1 MQRGMIGGRELLRQL
16 DARGISRVY
25 VAVCDIQGQLR
36 GKVVSRAKL
45 ETYLEHGIPTPPIFA
60 VSDFHDVLYPVAAG
74 AAAGRLGDAL
84 ARIDPDSCREI
95 PWEPA
100 HGNLLFLSEMLGDD
114 AQFDPRAVYRRVDA
128 RAKALGYSALQSIEY
143 EFSLLNETHDSLH
156 AKHFRDLNVITRES
170 GLYGLWRHSARAEFW
185 EEMISGMKQLGIT
198 LDACHW
204 ELAPGAVEVVT
215 GCERGVRAA
224 DNAAIF
230 KSFAKS
236 FAQRKGQLATF
247 MARYSHECAG
257 HSGHVHISLLD
268 ADGRPAFFDAAA
280 KNRMSRLFTQFIGG
294 LQTYLPEFSLLL
306 LPNINSYRRLS
317 ESAWSFDPRYCL
329 WGIDNRTVPLRVKT
343 GNGKD
348 LHLEVRIPGADAN
361 PYLSL
366 AGVLAAG
373 ILGIEREL
381 EADAPVSGNAFHSQ
395 TTHPEHRALPQQFQE
410 AIGRFARSEAA
421 GELFG
426 AEFVRVFAETRI
438 AQERDFRDKV
448 SEWELRRF
456 LELA

>member
-1 MQRGMIGGRELLRQL
+1 
-16 DARGISRVY
+16 
-25 VAVCDIQGQLR
+25 
-36 GKVVSRAKL
+36 
-45 ETYLEHGIPTPPIFA
+45 GIPTPPIFA
-60 VSDFHDVLYPVAAG
+60 VSDFNDAVYPVTSS

-84 ARIDPDSCREI
+84 ARIDTGSCREI

-100 HGNLLFLSEMLGDD
+100 HGNLFFLSEMLGDD
-114 AQFDPRAVYRRVDA
+114 AQFDPRAVYRRIDA
-128 RAKALGYSALQSIEY
+128 RAKALGYDALQSIEY
-143 EFSLLNETHDSLH
+143 EFSLLNETHESLY
-156 AKHFRDLNVITRES
+156 AKHFRDLKVVTRES
-170 GLYGLWRHSARAEFW
+170 GLYGLWRQSARAEFW
-185 EEMISGMKQLGIT
+185 EELISGMQQLGIT

-204 ELAPGAVEVVT
+204 ELAPGAVEVVI
-215 GCERGVRAA
+215 GCESGLRAA

-230 KSFAKS
+230 KSFVKS

-247 MARYSHECAG
+247 MARYSHDRAG
-257 HSGHVHISLLD
+257 QGGHVHISLLD
-268 ADGRPAFFDAAA
+268 ADGGPAFFDLEAE
-280 KNRMSRLFTQFIGG
+280 NRMSRVFTWFIGG
-294 LQTYLPEFSLLL
+294 LQAYLPELFLLF

-343 GNGKD
+343 GDGKE

-366 AGVLAAG
+366 AGVLGAG
-373 ILGIEREL
+373 ILGMEREL
-381 EADAPVSGNAFHSQ
+381 EADAPASGNAFHSRQ
-395 TTHPEHRALPQQFQE
+395 VHAERRALPEQFQD
-410 AIGRFARSEAA
+410 AIDRFARSEAA

-426 AEFVRVFAETRI
+426 AEFVRVFSETRR